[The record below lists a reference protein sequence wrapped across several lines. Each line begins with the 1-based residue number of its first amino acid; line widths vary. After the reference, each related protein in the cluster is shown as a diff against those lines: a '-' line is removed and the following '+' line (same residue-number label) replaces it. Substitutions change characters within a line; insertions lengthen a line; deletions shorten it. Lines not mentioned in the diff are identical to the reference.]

1 MALRKFRS
9 FIQDRLKGAS
19 MQSQGTIL
27 KQDADDA
34 DITDAAAVIV
44 GDELSVLERQSL
56 TDRVY
61 ENDE

>member
-1 MALRKFRS
+1 
-9 FIQDRLKGAS
+9 

-44 GDELSVLERQSL
+44 GDELSVLNGKF
-56 TDRVY
+56 DR
-61 ENDE
+61 